1 MSFIFKGTNLQ
12 NYLFRN
18 SNFLNFQIAIKTT
31 TRISILIS
39 IEVP

>member
-1 MSFIFKGTNLQ
+1 MSFFLRETNLQ
-12 NYLFRN
+12 NYLFRT